1 MKEKLKRIT
10 GESWR
15 TSLLGYGL
23 IALGLWAF
31 YRNWVNKDTLLQ
43 ALQFNLLYTE
53 TASIAIIAVGFV
65 AIMTR
70 EQRVHDK
77 SKEGE

>member
-15 TSLLGYGL
+15 TSLLGYAL

-31 YRNWVNKDTLLQ
+31 YRNWVSKDTLLH
-43 ALQFNLLYTE
+43 ALEFNLLYTE
-53 TASIAIIAVGFV
+53 TASIAIIAAGVV

-77 SKEGE
+77 SKQDD